1 MIFACSVQ
9 ESGNKLSGV
18 ETLEAENGELDLV
31 EEVFVIFIMIL
42 SVLVEG
48 CALQV
53 FLIFN

>member
-18 ETLEAENGELDLV
+18 VTLEAENGELDLV

>member
-1 MIFACSVQ
+1 MQ

-18 ETLEAENGELDLV
+18 VTLEAENGELDLV

-48 CALQV
+48 CDLQV